1 LIVTISLS
9 GLRLQML
16 VGLTQGERGQ
26 SQEVVLNLA
35 IDVDVG
41 DLPDTVAA
49 TVDYKALA
57 RTLHERLER
66 EPAVLLESV
75 ACRSLTTVMSDSRIR
90 AATAEV
96 FKTRQFRLFDRASV
110 TVRAERTPGGD
121 AWRFV

>member
-16 VGLTQGERGQ
+16 VGLTQLERGQ

-57 RTLHERLER
+57 RTLRERLEK

-75 ACRSLTTVMSDSRIR
+75 ASRSLTNVMSDSRIR

>member
-96 FKTRQFRLFDRASV
+96 FKTRQFRLFDRASA

>member
-1 LIVTISLS
+1 
-9 GLRLQML
+9 ML
-16 VGLTQGERGQ
+16 VGLTPVERGQ
-26 SQEVVLNLA
+26 CQEVVLNLA

-41 DLPDTVAA
+41 GDLPDTAAA
-49 TVDYKALA
+49 TVDYKVLA
-57 RTLHERLER
+57 RTLRERLER
-66 EPAVLLESV
+66 EPALLLESV

-96 FKTRQFRLFDRASV
+96 FKTRQFRSFDRASV